1 MCASLWAIKP
11 KGVVKAKACFCR
23 LRGDPVVCLMQHRRI
38 PGAFAT
44 CSVRRVTGRRTKS
57 VHAGTRKMVT
67 YARPGRSQGK
77 LWWRSAAILTC
88 KSIV

>member
-1 MCASLWAIKP
+1 MCASLWASKP
-11 KGVVKAKACFCR
+11 TGAVKAKACVGR
-23 LRGDPVVCLMQHRRI
+23 PRGDPIACLVQRRRI

-44 CSVRRVTGRRTKS
+44 IPACRGTGRRTES